1 MTVTDV
7 EESGPMQY
15 IDRDHT
21 WHKYIFIL
29 SSVSMCITVDILQ
42 YSMPLAF
49 LPSVLE
55 DRGHSPEMIATAIGV
70 YYWTGLLGGIV
81 LTSYEVWRM
90 MCSREKHEVD
100 ITPYSDVIRQIKI
113 IIFNLGIGVMTL
125 FIQANCPRWHVHTAC
140 RFVQGFV
147 GAFLFF
153 YVFLL
158 NVAIFR
164 GQQQV
169 LAMTCASCATVLA
182 ELAGPLLGSILFDA
196 YGQRAV
202 FWFLGVVSFMNQGM
216 LVGVL
221 YTTRPSEGSP
231 GSPLKPSPLLPN
243 GSPDEA
249 AGSGVS

>member
-1 MTVTDV
+1 MAASDQDDG
-7 EESGPMQY
+7 GPVQY
-15 IDRDHT
+15 INRDHST
-21 WHKYIFIL
+21 LRYVFFL
-29 SSVSMCITVDILQ
+29 VSVSMCITVDILQ

-55 DRGHSPEMIATAIGV
+55 DRGHSPMKIATAIGV
-70 YYWTGLLGGIV
+70 CYWTGLLGGIL
-81 LTSYEVWRM
+81 LTSYEVWKLLYVKDHTM
-90 MCSREKHEVD
+90 Q
-100 ITPYSDVIRQIKI
+100 ITPLSTVKGQIKI
-113 IIFNLGIGVMTL
+113 IIFSLGIGVLTL
-125 FIQANCPRWHVHTAC
+125 FVQAWSPRWHVHTAC

-158 NVAIFR
+158 NVAIFK

-169 LAMTCASCATVLA
+169 VAMTFASCATVLA
-182 ELAGPLLGSILFDA
+182 ELAGPLLGSILFDN

-216 LVGVL
+216 LVGV
-221 YTTRPSEGSP
+221 YFTIRPSEGSP